1 MACSPH
7 YCNYHSTGTT
17 TCSGHRPACGTN
29 RVINW
34 GDAVQGGPIYASQV
48 NELRVAIRD
57 EVTRWKSHVW
67 YAGVGVVEPN
77 AITSANLVS
86 ASTFNNLDNM
96 LHQIYGGAEL
106 DTSAGAV
113 VDDWNWDSLIAQYN
127 VARQNCI
134 CNSDCSCN
142 AICACYG
149 DCGCNYSDERLKK
162 NIVFEGTKNGLNI
175 YSWNYIWD
183 AAKRHIGVIAQELVG
198 TKHEDALSTDKNGFY
213 MVNYSKLPI

>member
-34 GDAVQGGPIYASQV
+34 SDAVQGGPIYASQV
-48 NELRVAIRD
+48 EELRVAIIN
-57 EVTRWKSHVW
+57 EAWRWKSHAW
-67 YAGVGVVEPN
+67 YAGNPVYDPGVVG
-77 AITSANLVS
+77 AGGVVQAN
-86 ASTFNNLDNM
+86 TFNLLNTDLAY
-96 LHQIYGGAEL
+96 IYGSITGV
-106 DTSAGAV
+106 AGGGII
-113 VDDWNWDSLIAQYN
+113 DDWNWDSLIAYYN
-127 VARQNCI
+127 AARQNCI

-142 AICACYG
+142 AVCACYG
-149 DCGCNYSDERLKK
+149 DCGCNYSDERLKT
-162 NIVFEGTKNGLNI
+162 NIVFEGVKNGLNM

-183 AAKRHIGVIAQELVG
+183 ATKRHVGVIAQELLG
-198 TKHEDALSTDKNGFY
+198 TEHEHALTTDAAGYY